1 MCKIDSSRK
10 IIYADELL
18 VAIREDLTIR
28 GAAYAAVTKHIT
40 TASAVEAAPVVHG
53 QWLINPDGYYPYC
66 SNCKTEPKH
75 GDMTDY
81 CPKCGAIMDLPKITG
96 EAATALDRIGAKSH
110 GEE

>member
-1 MCKIDSSRK
+1 MTEQDIAEQAYRNGFSAGYEAGRRSAGERK
-10 IIYADELL
+10 
-18 VAIREDLTIR
+18 
-28 GAAYAAVTKHIT
+28 
-40 TASAVEAAPVVHG
+40 HG

-96 EAATALDRIGAKSH
+96 KAAAAIDRIGARSH